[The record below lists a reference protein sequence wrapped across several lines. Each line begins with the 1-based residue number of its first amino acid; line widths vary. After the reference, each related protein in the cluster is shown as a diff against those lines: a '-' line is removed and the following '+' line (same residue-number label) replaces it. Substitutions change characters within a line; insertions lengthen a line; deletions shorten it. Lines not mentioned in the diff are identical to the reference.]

1 MSFKALFVGLLLV
14 AVLGACGGEP
24 LVTDR
29 PSGGPGSEKPTSQD
43 SLEKTPHRR
52 HHQVP
57 NRPPGCGCPIYSHS
71 GVRSAWVKGELWLA
85 DPPLGGHNPPPGWDE
100 NETTGEFVVTSTGRA
115 MFIGDS
121 GQETR
126 FRLAEP
132 GAKDPNAGCE

>member
-43 SLEKTPHRR
+43 SLKKTPA
-52 HHQVP
+52 
-57 NRPPGCGCPIYSHS
+57 PPPPPSSESPTGVRVSIYSHY

-115 MFIGDS
+115 MFIGDG
-121 GQETR
+121 GQEAR